1 MSSRLADGK
10 SRITEEMM
18 AIVGAK
24 EVWSNFRH
32 TRHGPVTDEMKELI
46 HQEIDNNKLKKPL
59 NLSPQLFF
67 AQAASSFEETLF
79 MMHLYTDIY
88 LYKVSI

>member
-1 MSSRLADGK
+1 
-10 SRITEEMM
+10 
-18 AIVGAK
+18 
-24 EVWSNFRH
+24 
-32 TRHGPVTDEMKELI
+32 MKELI

-79 MMHLYTDIY
+79 MMHLYTDMY